1 MSVYVSL
8 IVWPLSC
15 LTITSPPGNRG
26 IMEVLELME
35 LDWANFQIEL
45 IRPQLQQESI
55 EYERKKFNE
64 FLQRQSSK
72 NV

>member
-1 MSVYVSL
+1 
-8 IVWPLSC
+8 
-15 LTITSPPGNRG
+15 
-26 IMEVLELME
+26 MEVLELME